1 MTGASIAEE
10 VRDARQGSRSWES
23 LDGVRQSS
31 AQSVLGTSIS
41 RQVSILLHQAYLY
54 FISNAILTGLPW
66 LHSVPCPPL
75 SFSLSLQ
82 SIIWPDLQG
91 LCSAP

>member
-41 RQVSILLHQAYLY
+41 GQVSILLHQASL
-54 FISNAILTGLPW
+54 FHLQCHFNRAALASFCALPTPILFPLPEKHN
-66 LHSVPCPPL
+66 L
-75 SFSLSLQ
+75 
-82 SIIWPDLQG
+82 
-91 LCSAP
+91 A